1 MRYIYRGT
9 GKLLINIDDNRLAAS
24 TNYFYLVYRYLKKKV
39 KPRGANSV
47 VFFVLWL
54 STGLRLSSC
63 NNSSS
68 WFFIKASIFNISAA
82 ILLGNSIL
90 IQDLSP
96 KLIIYDPLNPV
107 NNVGRATY
115 RIVSLKVNIY
125 PF

>member
-1 MRYIYRGT
+1 
-9 GKLLINIDDNRLAAS
+9 
-24 TNYFYLVYRYLKKKV
+24 
-39 KPRGANSV
+39 
-47 VFFVLWL
+47 
-54 STGLRLSSC
+54 LSSC